1 MRGLREL
8 RGMVGM
14 TIAELAR
21 ATGLSRSYLWRL
33 ERGERKP
40 GVKAVF
46 PIMRVFSERL
56 GIPETAVLEI
66 LMGKRVAEAFAYKP
80 PSGREPAPRYLTVD
94 QAARYLGV
102 SRSYIKNAVRS
113 GLLRPRLVPGPR
125 GQTVFSIEELQS
137 FAKRYL
143 ENAEVAVE

>member
-14 TIAELAR
+14 TVAELAR

-33 ERGERKP
+33 EQGERKP

-66 LMGKRVAEAFAYKP
+66 LMGKRVAEAFSYKSL
-80 PSGREPAPRYLTVD
+80 SGREPAPRYLTVD

-113 GLLRPRLVPGPR
+113 GLLRSRPVPGPR

-143 ENAEVAVE
+143 ENAEVTVE